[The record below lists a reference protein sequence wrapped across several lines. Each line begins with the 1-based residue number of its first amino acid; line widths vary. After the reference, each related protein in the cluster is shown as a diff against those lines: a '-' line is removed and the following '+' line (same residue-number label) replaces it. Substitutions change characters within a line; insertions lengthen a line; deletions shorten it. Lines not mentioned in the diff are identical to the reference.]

1 MCIHVC
7 YIDGG
12 MVQKK
17 KKHQNTIHG
26 YLCYSITMDDL

>member
-12 MVQKK
+12 MVQK